1 MTPTEV
7 TKIQFAGP
15 GRVQVVT
22 EPMEFVLAPDEV
34 LLQTRFS
41 LVSTGTETAKLT
53 GLQKVAYP
61 FDTGNRA
68 CGTVVACGSDV
79 RNVRVGD
86 VGFSY
91 TPHWSHAP
99 ARRLFVK
106 APREVPPQ
114 HVPFAGMASVGMTAL
129 RVGRVELGDQVVVVG
144 LGLVGILTAQL
155 CRIAGA
161 HTVGVDM
168 KPSRLRLAK
177 ACDLPAPVD
186 ASLPDVKAR
195 ILEATAGREP
205 DVVIEASGTP
215 EGAIQALQLTGSQG
229 EGNVV
234 LLGSP
239 RRSLDTDVTPLL
251 NRVHLWRGGSVNLLG
266 AHEWRYPLHR
276 DPFHK
281 HSIERNIEVVF
292 QLMAEQRLCLEPL
305 ISHVAPPERAPEVF
319 ADLIDQ
325 PDTMVAALFD
335 WTATDPRPG

>member
-1 MTPTEV
+1 MP
-7 TKIQFAGP
+7 
-15 GRVQVVT
+15 R
-22 EPMEFVLAPDEV
+22 PD
-34 LLQTRFS
+34 
-41 LVSTGTETAKLT
+41 G
-53 GLQKVAYP
+53 
-61 FDTGNRA
+61 
-68 CGTVVACGSDV
+68 
-79 RNVRVGD
+79 
-86 VGFSY
+86 
-91 TPHWSHAP
+91 
-99 ARRLFVK
+99 LFVK
-106 APREVPPQ
+106 APRKVPQQ

-129 RVGRVELGDQVVVVG
+129 RVGQVELGDQVVVVG

-155 CRIAGA
+155 CQIAGA

-177 ACDLPAPVD
+177 ACNLSDPVD
-186 ASLPDVKAR
+186 AGLPDVKAR

-281 HSIERNIEVVF
+281 HSIERNIEAVF
-292 QLMAEQRLCLEPL
+292 QLMAAQRLCLEPL
-305 ISHVAPPERAPEVF
+305 ISRAAPPEHAPEVF

-335 WTATDPRPG
+335 WTATDP